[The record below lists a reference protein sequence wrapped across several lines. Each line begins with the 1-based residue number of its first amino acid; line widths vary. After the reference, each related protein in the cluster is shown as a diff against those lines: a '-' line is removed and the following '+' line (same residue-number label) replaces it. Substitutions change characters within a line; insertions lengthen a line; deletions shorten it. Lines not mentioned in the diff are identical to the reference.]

1 MNNEFIMQGFYWA
14 YSHAHHAEKFR
25 QCQSRDVELKKL
37 RRDLLLSHV
46 LGGGHVGGR
55 LQCADDV
62 RPLASVLV
70 ELSSFRDEVRET
82 GADRRREVVV
92 QFGAVEHRAAL
103 DAHHALSLQ
112 LAAFLGH
119 CGHTLIHLPTYATHT
134 NNVSTTSIYR
144 VVSAPCGGQLPL
156 C

>member
-1 MNNEFIMQGFYWA
+1 MHIMRKSF
-14 YSHAHHAEKFR
+14 ENV
-25 QCQSRDVELKKL
+25 SRETSKRLH
-37 RRDLLLSHV
+37 RDLLLSHV

-92 QFGAVEHRAAL
+92 QLGAVEHRAAL

-119 CGHTLIHLPTYATHT
+119 CGHTLIHLPTYATHQQQHQHT
-134 NNVSTTSIYR
+134 VSYR
-144 VVSAPCGGQLPL
+144 IGTMLHVGCVVQR
-156 C
+156 